1 MPPSASLPSPNWG
14 QARCLGTRPHATVAP
29 RGSHMASRSP
39 NCQAPG
45 RPCYPCDPHECCP
58 CHLES
63 GRQAD
68 GLLPSQYGTC
78 STAMKVELPGWCTNR
93 AAGVEYK
100 RPCPANGRPP
110 ADSTCPAWPSDR
122 AALPMHSR
130 GEGVSAAVIEHSTRN
145 TSRPTHESGVGPGHP
160 EGEATK
166 LPPSIAS
173 PHPVIWS
180 TQHPAALPVQR
191 MSQIFVQAKA
201 ICSLSTLN

>member
-1 MPPSASLPSPNWG
+1 MCNQVCGAAITNIWRHLLLLPPSASLPSPNWG

-45 RPCYPCDPHECCP
+45 RPCYPCDPHECRP

-160 EGEATK
+160 
-166 LPPSIAS
+166 
-173 PHPVIWS
+173 
-180 TQHPAALPVQR
+180 
-191 MSQIFVQAKA
+191 
-201 ICSLSTLN
+201 